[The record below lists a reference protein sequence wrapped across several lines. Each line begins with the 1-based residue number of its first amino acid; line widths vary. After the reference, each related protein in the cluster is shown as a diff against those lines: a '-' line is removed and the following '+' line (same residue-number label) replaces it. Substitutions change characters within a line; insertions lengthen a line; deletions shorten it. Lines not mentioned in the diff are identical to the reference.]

1 MVVMMSPMMGTVVA
15 VVVVPAGAVAV
26 PIPMIVVG
34 AVMAPAVVAVMVA
47 RAVVVPLRG
56 GRAGDQ
62 QERGGDE
69 TDETY
74 LHGTALSF
82 HDEGSLGPAR

>member
-62 QERGGDE
+62 LERGGAE
-69 TDETY
+69 TDETC